1 MSSPLAADGV
11 IRDSAELQA
20 AFALFTRVS
29 SELTDS
35 YRLLEQRVEEL
46 SHELQQVDRAR
57 LDELEARE
65 RVSDQLRSLL
75 DLLPAGVVVLD
86 RSGRVADCN
95 PAARALLGGE
105 LLRER
110 WVEVIRRSF
119 APRQDDGHEISLV
132 GGRRLSVETRSLD
145 RDGGQVLLLTDLTET
160 RALQDRLSRH
170 QRLTAMGRMM
180 AALAHQIRTPLAA
193 AMLYASN
200 LRDADLPPAQVRKFS
215 ARVMERLAHLERQV
229 RDMLVF
235 VRGEVPPGEDVRVGE
250 LLREIQAAMEA
261 PLAACG
267 ASCETQLLCD
277 PDARLAINR
286 DTVVGAVLN
295 LANNALQACGSGA
308 VLRLRLGIA
317 DGRLGIAVVDRG
329 PGMSEDVLRQLG
341 EDFFTTRPQGTG
353 LGIAVVRSVARAH
366 GGELDIRSARGAGT
380 TACLWLPLVG
390 PQQLDPG
397 ELKHG

>member
-1 MSSPLAADGV
+1 
-11 IRDSAELQA
+11 
-20 AFALFTRVS
+20 
-29 SELTDS
+29 
-35 YRLLEQRVEEL
+35 
-46 SHELQQVDRAR
+46 
-57 LDELEARE
+57 
-65 RVSDQLRSLL
+65 
-75 DLLPAGVVVLD
+75 VVVLD

-95 PAARALLGGE
+95 PAARAMLGGD

-110 WVEVIRRSF
+110 WVDVIRRSF

-132 GGRRLSVETRSLD
+132 GGQRLSVETRSLD

-200 LRDADLPPAQVRKFS
+200 LRDAELPPAQVRKFS

-235 VRGEVPPGEDVRVGE
+235 VRGEVPPGEDARVGE
-250 LLREIQAAMEA
+250 LLSEIQAAMEA

-277 PDARLAINR
+277 PGARLSINR

-295 LANNALQACGSGA
+295 LANNALQASGA
-308 VLRLRLGIA
+308 GATLRLRLSIS
-317 DGRLGIAVVDRG
+317 DGRLGIAVIDRG
-329 PGMSEDVLRQLG
+329 PGMSEAVLRQLG

-366 GGELDIRSARGAGT
+366 GGELDIRSTCGAGT
-380 TACLWLPLVG
+380 TACLWLPLSA